1 LGTVHGNDLKFEIIV
16 SRIKIEEPYSKCV
29 IIIWE
34 GERNNTT
41 YRQYLEEISPYDMYA
56 STKKEV
62 ALTVQPIML
71 KLHTKFQIISKY
83 KITQCDYTIY
93 IKEMTWGS

>member
-1 LGTVHGNDLKFEIIV
+1 MSK
-16 SRIKIEEPYSKCV
+16 IKIEEPYSKCV
-29 IIIWE
+29 IFIWE

-62 ALTVQPIML
+62 AHTVQPIML
-71 KLHTKFQIISKY
+71 KLHTKFQIISMDGSQVLVNENLCVHNT
-83 KITQCDYTIY
+83 KIQSQKSGQQEVDV
-93 IKEMTWGS
+93 

>member
-1 LGTVHGNDLKFEIIV
+1 MT
-16 SRIKIEEPYSKCV
+16 KCG
-29 IIIWE
+29 IFIWE

-62 ALTVQPIML
+62 AHTVQPIML
-71 KLHTKFQIISKY
+71 KLHTKFQIISMDGSQVLEQILLY
-83 KITQCDYTIY
+83 DIYMYILFFRNTINVNKI
-93 IKEMTWGS
+93 

>member
-1 LGTVHGNDLKFEIIV
+1 M

-34 GERNNTT
+34 GERHNTT

-62 ALTVQPIML
+62 ALRVQPIML
-71 KLHTKFQIISKY
+71 KLHTKFQIISMDGSQVLVNENLCVHNT
-83 KITQCDYTIY
+83 KIQSQKSGQQEVDV
-93 IKEMTWGS
+93 

>member
-1 LGTVHGNDLKFEIIV
+1 MSK
-16 SRIKIEEPYSKCV
+16 IKIEEPYSKCV
-29 IIIWE
+29 IIIWK

-62 ALTVQPIML
+62 AHTVQPIML
-71 KLHTKFQIISKY
+71 KLHTKFQIISMDGSQVLVNENLCVHNT
-83 KITQCDYTIY
+83 KIQSQKSGQQEVDV
-93 IKEMTWGS
+93 

>member
-1 LGTVHGNDLKFEIIV
+1 M

-41 YRQYLEEISPYDMYA
+41 YRQYLEEINPYDMYA

-71 KLHTKFQIISKY
+71 KLHSKFQIISMDGSQVLVNENLCVHNT
-83 KITQCDYTIY
+83 KIQSQKSGQQEVDV
-93 IKEMTWGS
+93 

>member
-1 LGTVHGNDLKFEIIV
+1 M

-71 KLHTKFQIISKY
+71 KLHSKFQIISMDGSQVLVNEY
-83 KITQCDYTIY
+83 LCVHNTKIQSQMSGQQEVDV
-93 IKEMTWGS
+93 

>member
-1 LGTVHGNDLKFEIIV
+1 MSK
-16 SRIKIEEPYSKCV
+16 IKIEKPYSKCG
-29 IIIWE
+29 IFIWE

-62 ALTVQPIML
+62 AHTVQPIML
-71 KLHTKFQIISKY
+71 KLHTKFQIISMDGSQVLVNENLCVHNT
-83 KITQCDYTIY
+83 KIQSQKSGQQEVDV
-93 IKEMTWGS
+93 

>member
-1 LGTVHGNDLKFEIIV
+1 M

-62 ALTVQPIML
+62 AHTVQPVML
-71 KLHTKFQIISKY
+71 KLHTKFQIISMDGSQVLVNENLCVHNT
-83 KITQCDYTIY
+83 KIQSQKSGQQEVDV
-93 IKEMTWGS
+93 

>member
-1 LGTVHGNDLKFEIIV
+1 M

-62 ALTVQPIML
+62 AHTVQPIML
-71 KLHTKFQIISKY
+71 KLHTKFQIISMDGSQVLVNENLCVHNT
-83 KITQCDYTIY
+83 KIQSQKSGQQEVDV
-93 IKEMTWGS
+93 